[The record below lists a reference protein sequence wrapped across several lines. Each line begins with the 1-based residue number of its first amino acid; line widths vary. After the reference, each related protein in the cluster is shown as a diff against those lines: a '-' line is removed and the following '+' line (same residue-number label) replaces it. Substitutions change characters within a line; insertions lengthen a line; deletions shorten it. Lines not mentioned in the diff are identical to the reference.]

1 MSSFRSFPI
10 IPASS
15 HDQGTNQNP
24 CPPHCPLLPRRTV
37 QAASQVAMHQL
48 PSDWWVAD
56 SSEHEGAQSTN
67 CAARVS
73 FTSNSQ
79 HAFPTQTSAERF
91 EMEYN
96 IYIYTVYIYNIYI
109 YILWLLS
116 AGNQSRKTHRH
127 FKQVWMWFEN
137 PKVTWSCNDLLV
149 MKCLYWDECTMP
161 TESHGPP
168 RLVCPPH
175 QGKTGELLMVKMF
188 KTMRKIVKQNLRRTK
203 MGKNN
208 KLLLGNATNG

>member
-1 MSSFRSFPI
+1 MAESLSSNWPLGQTRPGTGMSSFPI

-15 HDQGTNQNP
+15 HDQGTSQNP

-56 SSEHEGAQSTN
+56 SSEHEGAQSAN

-96 IYIYTVYIYNIYI
+96 IYIYILYIFIIYI
-109 YILWLLS
+109 FYDYFLRVISPEKPIDTSNRSGCGLRILRSLGVATISWSWNVSTETNALCPL
-116 AGNQSRKTHRH
+116 NPTDRLD
-127 FKQVWMWFEN
+127 WFA
-137 PKVTWSCNDLLV
+137 
-149 MKCLYWDECTMP
+149 
-161 TESHGPP
+161 
-168 RLVCPPH
+168 
-175 QGKTGELLMVKMF
+175 
-188 KTMRKIVKQNLRRTK
+188 LRIKERQA
-203 MGKNN
+203 NS
-208 KLLLGNATNG
+208 